1 MGKRA
6 KAAQS
11 CSVKTANGIAF
22 RRFDAAPT
30 RPPSLR
36 CAPLQAATLPHRA
49 GLSHLSH
56 QLEKIGVVP
65 GGAHHLSAD
74 RILFTVC
81 AQSIA
86 ADSANQGKIFRTV
99 ILAGTALI
107 LLEDHVEA
115 PVKSI
120 LDVPV
125 TAHHIE
131 DIPGAHATRE
141 DIEPS
146 LLLAL
151 VLDDAHALHL
161 RDCDET
167 WKGMQ
172 LGEPGC
178 CDDAR
183 ATSLFA
189 TMRSFF

>member
-1 MGKRA
+1 MRLPCLSGGGLPQGERSRSGA
-6 KAAQS
+6 RPGGGTSGTLLPRGQAP
-11 CSVKTANGIAF
+11 
-22 RRFDAAPT
+22 DARLAV
-30 RPPSLR
+30 PS
-36 CAPLQAATLPHRA
+36 PLVA

-86 ADSANQGKIFRTV
+86 ADSANQGKIFRAV

-125 TAHHIE
+125 TAPYIE
-131 DIPGAHATRE
+131 DIAGAHAKRE
-141 DIEPS
+141 DVEPS

-161 RDCDET
+161 RDCEDR
-167 WKGMQ
+167 K
-172 LGEPGC
+172 
-178 CDDAR
+178 
-183 ATSLFA
+183 SVV
-189 TMRSFF
+189 